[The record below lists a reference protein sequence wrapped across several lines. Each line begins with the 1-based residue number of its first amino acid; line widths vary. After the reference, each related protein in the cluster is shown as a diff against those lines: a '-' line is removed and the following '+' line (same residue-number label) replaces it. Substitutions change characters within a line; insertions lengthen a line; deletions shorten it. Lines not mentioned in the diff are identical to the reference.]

1 MDIQRKTL
9 AIIFKII
16 LSLIIPIII
25 GSIFLTQYYSNTS
38 IKEND
43 LELSNNFFNF
53 NIETKNV
60 DLIELPMSPIF
71 KISGVKDEYIID
83 GNVQKYTR
91 LFFELNDDNHSLYD
105 QLMNTDE
112 KTIVI
117 FPIFTAAAYNEPG
130 FYNFYKGEC
139 NKECLT
145 VPIKPILRT
154 EIGGNGAQILKLLN
168 YKFLS
173 DIEIDKN
180 PKILN
185 DFDKVILLHNEYVT
199 QKEFDAITSHP
210 NVIYL
215 YPNALYAKVD
225 VNYEENTI
233 TLIRGHSYP
242 EKSIS
247 NGFDWEFENTHPYEY
262 DLDCDNWEFYDI
274 VNGKMLNCYPESQ
287 IFEDPK
293 LLKTLKE
300 L

>member
-1 MDIQRKTL
+1 L
-9 AIIFKII
+9 AINFKIFLI
-16 LSLIIPIII
+16 LIIPITI
-25 GSIFLTQYYSNTS
+25 GLIFLAQYYSNIT
-38 IKEND
+38 IKESN
-43 LELSNNFFNF
+43 LELSKNFFNF
-53 NIETKNV
+53 NIETKNT
-60 DLIELPMSPIF
+60 DLIELPMNSIF
-71 KISGVKDEYIID
+71 KISGVRGEYIID
-83 GNVQKYTR
+83 ENLQKYTR
-91 LFFELNDDNHSLYD
+91 LFFELNDDNHSLYN

-139 NKECLT
+139 NEECLT
-145 VPIKPILRT
+145 IPIKSILRT
-154 EIGGNGAQILKLLN
+154 EIGGNSAQVLKLLN

-180 PKILN
+180 PKILK

-215 YPNALYAKVD
+215 YPNALYAKID

-233 TLIRGHSYP
+233 TLIRGHNYP
-242 EKSIS
+242 EQSIS
-247 NGFDWEFENTHPYEY
+247 NGFDWEFENTDPYEY
-262 DLDCDNWEFYDI
+262 DKDCDNWEFYNID
-274 VNGKMLNCYPESQ
+274 NGKMLNCYPESQ